1 MGALQRRGVHG
12 EGERTIGDDIL
23 LLGVPGMVLV
33 PLIVEW
39 LKRQGLDTRWSG
51 LASVAAAGL
60 LAALSEAVV
69 EWPRLEPAARVVLA
83 AVLIGM
89 AGSGA
94 YSQARAFRGHGEA

>member
-1 MGALQRRGVHG
+1 
-12 EGERTIGDDIL
+12 
-23 LLGVPGMVLV
+23 MVLV

-39 LKRQGLDTRWSG
+39 LKRQGLSVRWAG
-51 LASVAAAGL
+51 LASVLAAGL

-69 EWPRLEPAARVVLA
+69 EWPQLEPAARVVLA

-94 YSQARAFRGHGEA
+94 YSQARAFSGRSKG